1 MFTRVPS
8 DYVPGRRRPWAVLVA
23 LLVGVYLLVT
33 AAGTLWTDFLWFD
46 SVGYRDVWLRTW
58 GLGILLGAVGITIAF
73 LAIWGA
79 FKLVDRFTPRFAP
92 FDLTE
97 EEELVERF
105 REWVEP
111 RVRQVRLVIAG
122 GLAVIMGLTVATWRD
137 QVFLFM
143 NSQVFGSTDPIFDMD
158 IGFYVFR
165 LPLWEMMVDWVFNLF
180 VLAAVV
186 VGVTLYLNGA
196 IRFDGRR
203 VSATRGAKVY
213 LSSLLALIAL
223 IRAVA
228 YRIDMLEMLYSSR
241 ADDFFGPGFT
251 DINARLPA
259 LRLLLIVAII
269 AAALFVVNIFR
280 RGWTL
285 AAVSVGSWIVVAIA
299 AGTIYPAF
307 IQRFSVLPDQ
317 LDKER
322 EFIANNMEATK
333 AAYMLDEIEVRGFDA
348 ADDLGADDLAAN
360 RRTIDNLRIWNTSV
374 LPKTYQNF
382 QELEPYYALS
392 KVDTDRYVTD
402 GEPNQVMIAVREL
415 EEENL
420 PATDWQNERL
430 FYTHGF
436 GAVVNQ
442 ANVVQSDGQPV
453 FLLKDV
459 PPVASLPSLELDE
472 PRVYFGETYAEGRPV
487 IVRTGSAPQEIDIP
501 LEDRTGFNEYT
512 GTAGVVLDN
521 IFKRIAFAFRYRDL
535 NLLISNQI
543 RSDSRVLVERNVMK
557 MVEQIVPF
565 LAADADPYPVV
576 VNGRIRWVLDLY
588 TTTTFYPY
596 SERINAAANRRL
608 ALNSGLD
615 GEINYLRNSVK
626 AVVDAND
633 GDLVFY
639 MVDPDDPIVR
649 SWAETHPGL
658 FRDRS
663 EMPSELEDH
672 LRYPQD
678 LFRVQS
684 QLYLEYHVTQE
695 AQLFSGTDAWSFP
708 GDPSDITREG
718 TDQLRG
724 EFFTGVTPYVP
735 EILPYY
741 LLTELPGEDELSYLL
756 LQPFN
761 PLTKRN
767 MVAFLVADSTPG
779 KYGRLID
786 FRMPQGKLVDGAEQA
801 GQRIE
806 QDADIAEQLSLWR
819 GGGSDVTK
827 GDMLVVPIENALVYF
842 QPIFLEEEG
851 GAFPEFRRVAVV
863 YSDKV
868 EWADT
873 LDGALEKVFG
883 IGDGEEEPEEPSGGL
898 ATVEELIAEAEAAFA
913 NADTALRA
921 GDLAGYQRWVEEA
934 QRILGEIAD
943 LLEAEAN
950 ASKLVPAW
958 S

>member
-322 EFIANNMEATK
+322 EFIANNMQATK

-639 MVDPDDPIVR
+639 MVDPDDPIVQ

-883 IGDGEEEPEEPSGGL
+883 IGDGEEEPEEPSDGL

-950 ASKLVPAW
+950 ASKLVPTW

>member
-557 MVEQIVPF
+557 MVEQIVPV